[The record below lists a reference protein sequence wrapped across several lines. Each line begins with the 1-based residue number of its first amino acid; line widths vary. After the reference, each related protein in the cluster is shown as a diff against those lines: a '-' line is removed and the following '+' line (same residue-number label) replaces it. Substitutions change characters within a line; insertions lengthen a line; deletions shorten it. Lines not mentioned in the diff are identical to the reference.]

1 MAMPPQLQRGLL
13 ARRYSHCR
21 DPRPIAEELSQINV
35 NELHIPRDHKTYSAP
50 NISLRYPYLS
60 GIRLTCNAVEFTHT
74 GRTQTFALKPIRT
87 GFGYFRFAFIC
98 QCQRP
103 VIKLYFR
110 HANLACHACH
120 KAIRASQTL
129 GKRTRPLLKALRL
142 QTFLDLKTSTMRKQT
157 RQRLLKRLGEKSL
170 MPLSNY
176 GTQGSKHWKP

>member
-13 ARRYSHCR
+13 SRRYSHCR

-110 HANLACHACH
+110 HANLSCRWCH
-120 KAIRASQTL
+120 KLTYISRTL
-129 GKRTRPLLKALRL
+129 GKRTRPILQAHRIETLIRLKPGMHHRTRERLRKRYSDKAL
-142 QTFLDLKTSTMRKQT
+142 
-157 RQRLLKRLGEKSL
+157 
-170 MPLSNY
+170 MPQNNY
-176 GTQGSKHWKP
+176 GTRGPRLWK

>member
-21 DPRPIAEELSQINV
+21 DPRPIAEELSQIDV
-35 NELHIPRDHKTYSAP
+35 NDLHIPRDQRTYSAP

-74 GRTQTFALKPIRT
+74 GRTQTFALKPIKT

-170 MPLSNY
+170 MPQSNY
-176 GTQGSKHWKP
+176 GTQGTKHWKS